1 MFYTEEIKLNQA
13 ADLLSLCGLTMPR
26 AVDYTAGVFQRSDS
40 ADRLVACGSLKG
52 DMIQGIAVDPEFQG
66 EDLTAKVITHL
77 AQKASEKGIR
87 SLYLFTKPEKAVQ
100 FMGLGF
106 RLAASARPYA
116 ALLEWGSAGISQYVE
131 KLRKCKEMVFTADAP
146 VDSEADFTKNIA
158 ASAETSSTAGIAS
171 RKSTLPV
178 GALVMNCNPF
188 TRGHR
193 YLIEKAAAACSHVF
207 LLVVEE
213 DVSEFSFGDRFAMV
227 KAGTADLK
235 NVTVISGGRYA
246 VSSLTFPSY
255 FTREENLAHAHA
267 AIDAELFAQV
277 IAPALSVSVR
287 FVGTEP
293 YSQVTEIYNETLKKR
308 LPKAGIRVEE
318 IPRLTAGGEAV
329 SASRVREILHA
340 EGAGSE
346 KLADLLPETTLNY
359 LSKINQS

>member
-26 AVDYTAGVFQRSDS
+26 AVDYTAGVFLRSDG

-52 DMIQGIAVDPEFQG
+52 DMIQGIAVDPKFQG
-66 EDLTAKVITHL
+66 EDLTAKVMTHL
-77 AQKASEKGIR
+77 AQKASEKGIH

-100 FMGLGF
+100 FVGLGF

-131 KLRKCKEMVFTADAP
+131 KLRECKKMVFAAESAAECTAK
-146 VDSEADFTKNIA
+146 SEAHNA
-158 ASAETSSTAGIAS
+158 AECTANSPRPI
-171 RKSTLPV
+171 

-213 DVSEFSFGDRFAMV
+213 DVSEFSFGNRFTMV

-235 NVTVISGGRYA
+235 NVTVLPGGRYA

-255 FTREENLAHAHA
+255 FTKEENLANAHA
-267 AIDAELFAQV
+267 AIDAELFAQI

-308 LPKAGIRVEE
+308 LPKAGITVEE
-318 IPRLTAGGEAV
+318 IPRLTAGGEPV

-340 EGAGSE
+340 EGADSE
-346 KLADLLPETTLNY
+346 KLAELLPETTLNY
-359 LSKINQS
+359 LRKISRS